1 MQLVKNRDSRLAE
14 ESRAEEAREHQAAAK
29 AAAKKAKKQR
39 QKANKQEDAQAAPAA
54 AAATPRPDA
63 ARMQPDATQGSSDM
77 LASMSANSAAAA
89 AAGTSQSTSTAE
101 TGAHSCPVRQADNQ
115 AAANGP
121 VPAGSILPQ
130 QTAGDL
136 TDALPGAMADLQ
148 LQSEPMP
155 NQTRAAPAPSLFD
168 CPLTKVCVTQAFVLV
183 MCLGP
188 WPTPQASQSQQA
200 CCLPCFAFSSV
211 MCAGLD

>member
-39 QKANKQEDAQAAPAA
+39 QKANKQEDAQAASAA

-77 LASMSANSAAAA
+77 LASMSANSAAA

>member
-77 LASMSANSAAAA
+77 LASMSANSAAA